1 MVVTAIMYGLVG
13 LKPRQRPYF
22 GAYSA
27 GPEPERE
34 AGPNALVRPVP
45 TTERGPLRRRPGTVD
60 S

>member
-27 GPEPERE
+27 GPEPEPE
-34 AGPNALVRPVP
+34 PGPNALVRRTPA
-45 TTERGPLRRRPGTVD
+45 TERGLLRRRLGTDD